1 MYNDDVQHDGQQRKE
16 ENILENKPI
25 PREKMKQL
33 RGKRSTLEVAQA
45 LGISESAYVKYE
57 RGERNPKDDMKRKIA
72 SYYKKSVAFLFYS

>member
-1 MYNDDVQHDGQQRKE
+1 MYNDDVQYDGRQRKE

-33 RGKRSTLEVAQA
+33 RGKRSTLEVARA